1 MLDKI
6 SRRQPPSAFRKLLD
20 SEAAGGLLLMA
31 AAASALAIAN
41 SPLRPAYFGLLKA
54 SAAGLSVLH
63 WINDALMALF
73 FLLVG
78 LEIKHELRDG
88 QLSTWPRRILPG
100 LAAAGGMV
108 APALIYIALN
118 AGEPATLRGWAI
130 PTATDIAFALG
141 VLALL
146 GPRVPVSLKIFLTA
160 LAIIDDLG
168 AVAIIAA
175 FYTAGLSLAWLGVAL
190 LTIVVLAGLNRAGVE
205 RLSFYLGLGTLL
217 WVFVLKSGVHATL
230 AGVALALTIPL
241 RPSPG
246 RPDDPASPLISSST
260 RSIRGSP
267 SSSFRSS
274 ALR

>member
-6 SRRQPPSAFRKLLD
+6 SRRQPPSTFRKLLD

-41 SPLRPAYFGLLKA
+41 SPLSPAYLGLLKA

-63 WINDALMALF
+63 WVNDAL
-73 FLLVG
+73 
-78 LEIKHELRDG
+78 I
-88 QLSTWPRRILPG
+88 
-100 LAAAGGMV
+100 
-108 APALIYIALN
+108 

-168 AVAIIAA
+168 AVAIIAV
-175 FYTAGLSLAWLGVAL
+175 FYAADLSLAWLGLAAL
-190 LTIVVLAGLNRAGVE
+190 TLVVLTALNQSGVE
-205 RLSFYLGLGTLL
+205 RLALYLGLGAVL
-217 WVFVLKSGVHATL
+217 WFFVLKSGVHATV